1 MTLVQSWLD
10 TELIPGRTK
19 ADALRDL
26 NRVLGTRYQSNR
38 LYEWISGARSIPDP
52 VRDYMM
58 RIAIEMVLYRNGV
71 PALSLSDAQAERI
84 VDELR

>member
-10 TELIPGRTK
+10 VELIPGRTK

-26 NRVLGTRYQSNR
+26 NQSLGTQYKSNR
-38 LYEWISGARSIPDP
+38 LYEWISGSRPIPDA

-58 RIAIEMVLYRNGV
+58 RVAIEHVLYRNGV